1 MPNKISDG
9 NPTTGLR
16 LSLDSWAVLV
26 ALLLAAAVRFH
37 LLKSVPW

>member
-1 MPNKISDG
+1 MSSDTPNNTKREAF
-9 NPTTGLR
+9 R
-16 LSLDSWAVLV
+16 LSLDGWAVLI